1 MAGSVTVE
9 RGLVFMCLVG
19 DLSRQYEFVQH
30 SWINDPVF
38 DGLHDDADPLVAP
51 RGPRGGTFVEQAQ
64 PVARRHRDLPEFVR
78 VRGGAYFF
86 LPGVSALRY
95 LAQLPPAPDEESR

>member
-1 MAGSVTVE
+1 
-9 RGLVFMCLVG
+9 MCLVG
-19 DLSRQYEFVQH
+19 DLSRQYEFVRH

-64 PVARRHRDLPEFVR
+64 PVARRHRGLPEFVR

-95 LAQLPPAPDEESR
+95 LAQLPAAESDTGPDEETR

>member
-1 MAGSVTVE
+1 MDE
-9 RGLVFMCLVG
+9 RGLHFLCLVG

-38 DGLHDDADPLVAP
+38 NGLHDDTDPLVAP
-51 RGPRGGTFVEQAQ
+51 RATRGSTFVEPAE
-64 PVARRHRDLPEFVR
+64 PVSRRHRDLPEFVR

-86 LPGVSALRY
+86 LPGLAALRY
-95 LAQLPPAPDEESR
+95 LAEIPPGPDEESP